1 MDDSAQLSAFR
12 KPSAVEAL
20 FNRAFGFLVG
30 LGIAP
35 GYMQLLQVR
44 GRKSGRIYSSPVNL
58 LQFDGKP
65 YLVAPRG
72 ATQWVRNAEAA
83 GEIVLKRSS
92 TRRKYRLRPVS
103 DPEKPQILKLYLE
116 SYKSA
121 VQRYFPVPA
130 GSPAAAFRDI
140 ASNYPVFE
148 LIPE

>member
-1 MDDSAQLSAFR
+1 VSNDAQSPAFR
-12 KPSAVEAL
+12 KPSAPEAL

-35 GYMQLLQVR
+35 RYMQLLQVQ
-44 GRKSGRIYSSPVNL
+44 GRKTGHIYSSPVNL
-58 LQFDGKP
+58 LQIEGKK

-72 ATQWVRNAEAA
+72 RTQWVRNAEAT
-83 GEIVLKRSS
+83 GEVRLKRGT
-92 TRRKYRLRPVS
+92 TRKQYRLRPIP
-103 DPEKPQILKLYLE
+103 DAEKPDILKLYLD

-130 GSPAAAFRDI
+130 GFPASAFRDI

-148 LIPE
+148 LVPS